1 MQTSRRTLLA
11 GLAGLAAAPAG
22 ASAFGPLAGAEGM
35 TVAEERFARMIAA
48 AHAPGI
54 TCTREVERYTE
65 AHWRNYVGAA
75 RAVLD
80 ART

>member
-1 MQTSRRTLLA
+1 MKTSRRTLLA
-11 GLAGLAAAPAG
+11 GLAGLAAVPG
-22 ASAFGPLAGAEGM
+22 ASAFPRSDATDM